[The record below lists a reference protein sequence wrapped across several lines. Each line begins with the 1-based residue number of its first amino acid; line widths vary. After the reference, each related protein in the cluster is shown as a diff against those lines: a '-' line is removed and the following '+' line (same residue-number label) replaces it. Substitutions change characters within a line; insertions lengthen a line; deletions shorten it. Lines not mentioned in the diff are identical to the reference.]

1 MTLDNIKEEIEKA
14 QTIVVVTHESPDG
27 DAVGSSLA
35 MYQALKQMGKAV
47 DIVIPEMPKTFNF
60 LPCADEIK
68 KEGRNDLQYD
78 LGISLDC
85 TDTKRLEGFDP
96 WYDTAK
102 IKISIDHHGTNA
114 MFADYNYIDP
124 VSPACAQILIV
135 VLESMGIT
143 INKDIGTCILA
154 GIITDTGGFRYD
166 GVTTETFEFTANL
179 IRLGVN
185 VSEIYKR
192 VLETKTRANFEL
204 RKRAIDRMEFFEDGK
219 IAFTYITM
227 KDEEEVKSESGDH
240 EGLVEMGRDLEGV
253 EVSILLR
260 ETEKGFKASLR
271 SNEYVNV
278 SEVCSIFSGG
288 GHIKAAGC
296 TIPYELEIARE
307 KILERTKTFLK

>member
-14 QTIVVVTHESPDG
+14 NTIIILTHESPDG

-35 MYQALKQMGKAV
+35 MYQALKQMGKDV
-47 DIVIPEMPKTFNF
+47 DVVIPEMARTFNF

-68 KEGRNDLQYD
+68 KEGRNIQYD

-85 TDTKRLEGFDP
+85 TDTKRLEGFEN

-102 IKISIDHHGTNA
+102 TKISIDHHGTNS
-114 MFADYNYIDP
+114 MFADYNYVDP
-124 VSPACAQILIV
+124 VAPACAQILIV
-135 VLESMGIT
+135 VLESIGVK

-154 GIITDTGGFRYD
+154 GIITDTGGFRYS

-179 IRLGVN
+179 LRIGVN
-185 VSEIYKR
+185 VSDIYKR
-192 VLETKTRANFEL
+192 VLEVKTRANFEL
-204 RKRAIDRMEFFEDGK
+204 TKLAIDRMEFYEGGR

-227 KDEEEVKSESGDH
+227 QDEENVKAEPGDH
-240 EGLVEMGRDLEGV
+240 EGLVDIGRDLEGV
-253 EVSILLR
+253 EVSIFLR

-278 SEVCSIFSGG
+278 SEVCLIFSGG
-288 GHIKAAGC
+288 GHIRAAGC
-296 TIPYELEIARE
+296 TIPYTLEQARE
-307 KILERTKTFLK
+307 KIIERTKTFLK